1 MQRPTALQL
10 ALRHDLGTNAPGLG
24 RYPCPIVPRLPPMPA
39 TSTRFPPLNALSL
52 FVLLGLL
59 QSLIWIGLAFY
70 LGSQCAW
77 MALVL
82 GVTAALSLR
91 LGGMARGSARML
103 WAVAFTAIGVAWANW
118 GIVVLQMGA
127 TMGVTPQE
135 SAVKLGAH
143 LALTLLGLATAPLDY
158 VLLALGLV
166 VAAIA
171 AR

>member
-1 MQRPTALQL
+1 
-10 ALRHDLGTNAPGLG
+10 
-24 RYPCPIVPRLPPMPA
+24 MPA
-39 TSTRFPPLNALSL
+39 IPSRFPPLNALTL

-70 LGSQCAW
+70 LDGQCAW
-77 MALVL
+77 MALVV

-91 LGGMARGSARML
+91 LGGMAGGTARSL
-103 WAVAFTAIGVAWANW
+103 WAVTLTALAVAWANW
-118 GIVVLQMGA
+118 GIVVLQMGV

-135 SAVKLGAH
+135 SAVKLGTH
-143 LALTLLGLATAPLDY
+143 LAWTLLGLAMTPLDY